1 MVLTLLYVQPAA
13 PCFWCCHGNLFTT
26 TKCQG
31 KVVKLFIREVNA
43 ENVLNVSFYF
53 FVSHSFKPLLF
64 SEQTNFWVPPLFKFR
79 WEKIGSLEVFWV
91 DLQSANILKD
101 CSHPEKFIWSLRVC
115 ARMRKTDLPRIGLK
129 WLEVHYPQWGQR
141 LRIGEKFLCCA
152 SRKRDDLKGASRRSR
167 RRGRRSSRTPRR
179 RTTQDGEASHERRRQ
194 RPDVTQ
200 PTLAWRSARKARIL
214 PSFGWKNGAMTWVT
228 SWFDET
234 TISRIIL
241 SIIIP
246 PFLRKLY
253 CVGFSFQVYTQNT
266 GIFL

>member
-1 MVLTLLYVQPAA
+1 MVRKKKWKIHWQRSSQNESKKQYLVLTLLYVQPAA

-91 DLQSANILKD
+91 DLQSVNILKD
-101 CSHPEKFIWSLRVC
+101 CSHPEKFIGSLRVC
-115 ARMRKTDLPRIGLK
+115 ARMRKTDLPRLGL
-129 WLEVHYPQWGQR
+129 QWGHR
-141 LRIGEKFLCCA
+141 VRMGEKFLCCA
-152 SRKRDDLKGASRRSR
+152 SRKRDDLKGASRWSR
-167 RRGRRSSRTPRR
+167 RRGRRSSRAPRR

-200 PTLAWRSARKARIL
+200 PTLAWRPARKARIL
-214 PSFGWKNGAMTWVT
+214 SSSGWKNWCHDLSHELGVRQ
-228 SWFDET
+228 FDET
-234 TISRIIL
+234 TISRI
-241 SIIIP
+241 
-246 PFLRKLY
+246 
-253 CVGFSFQVYTQNT
+253 
-266 GIFL
+266 